1 MYAMCYSRAMEVS
14 ITQFRRDLFALV
26 NRALEGEE
34 VWVAHRGR
42 RFRIAP
48 DRPSGSRLSRLTPLE
63 VIDPQSPRLD
73 DSSLQEEMERAWTRD
88 WDEL

>member
-1 MYAMCYSRAMEVS
+1 
-14 ITQFRRDLFALV
+14 
-26 NRALEGEE
+26 LEGEE

-63 VIDPQSPRLD
+63 IIDPEAPDLNT
-73 DSSLQEEMERAWTRD
+73 SSLKDEMEQAWTRD
-88 WDEL
+88 WSDL

>member
-1 MYAMCYSRAMEVS
+1 MEVS

-63 VIDPQSPRLD
+63 IIDPEAPDLNT
-73 DSSLQEEMERAWTRD
+73 SSLKDEMEQAWTRD
-88 WDEL
+88 WSDL

>member
-1 MYAMCYSRAMEVS
+1 MYVMCYSRTMEVS

-26 NRALEGEE
+26 NRAFEGEE
-34 VWVAHRGR
+34 VWVAHRGH

-48 DRPSGSRLSRLTPLE
+48 DRPSGSRLSRLTALE
-63 VIDPQSPRLD
+63 VIDPQSRLD

>member
-1 MYAMCYSRAMEVS
+1 MCYIRAMEVS
-14 ITQFRRDLFALV
+14 ITQFRRDLFSLV

-34 VWVAHRGR
+34 VWVAHRGH
-42 RFRIAP
+42 RFRIVP
-48 DRPSGSRLSRLTPLE
+48 DRPSASRLSRLTPLE
-63 VIDPQSPRLD
+63 VIDPQSLRLD

>member
-1 MYAMCYSRAMEVS
+1 MEVS

-34 VWVAHRGR
+34 IWVAHRGR

-63 VIDPQSPRLD
+63 IIDPEAPDLNA
-73 DSSLQEEMERAWTRD
+73 SSLKDEMEQAWTRD
-88 WDEL
+88 WSDL

>member
-1 MYAMCYSRAMEVS
+1 MEVS

-48 DRPSGSRLSRLTPLE
+48 DRPSGSRLSRLTRLE
-63 VIDPQSPRLD
+63 IIDPEAPDLNA
-73 DSSLQEEMERAWTRD
+73 SSLKDEMEQAWTRD
-88 WDEL
+88 WSDL

>member
-1 MYAMCYSRAMEVS
+1 MEVS
-14 ITQFRRDLFALV
+14 ITQFRRELFALV

-48 DRPSGSRLSRLTPLE
+48 DRPTGSRLSRLTPLG
-63 VIDPQSPRLD
+63 VIDPESPGLD
-73 DSSLQEEMERAWTRD
+73 DPSLQEEIERAWARD
-88 WDEL
+88 WSEL

>member
-1 MYAMCYSRAMEVS
+1 MEVS

-42 RFRIAP
+42 RFRIQP

-63 VIDPQSPRLD
+63 IIDPEAPDLNA
-73 DSSLQEEMERAWTRD
+73 SSLKDEMEQAWTRD
-88 WDEL
+88 WSDL

>member
-1 MYAMCYSRAMEVS
+1 MEVS
-14 ITQFRRDLFALV
+14 ITQFRRELFALV

-34 VWVAHRGR
+34 VWVAHCGH

-63 VIDPQSPRLD
+63 VIDPQSRPD

-88 WDEL
+88 WA

>member
-1 MYAMCYSRAMEVS
+1 MCYDRVMEVS

-63 VIDPQSPRLD
+63 VVDQNAPKQEDR
-73 DSSLQEEMERAWTRD
+73 SLQEEMERAWTRD